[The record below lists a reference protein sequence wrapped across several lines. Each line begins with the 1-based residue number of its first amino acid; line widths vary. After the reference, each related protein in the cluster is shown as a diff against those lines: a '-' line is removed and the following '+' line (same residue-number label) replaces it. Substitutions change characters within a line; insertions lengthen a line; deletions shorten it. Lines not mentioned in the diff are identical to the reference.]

1 MQPSSPAKSPAL
13 TLAFSS
19 PARAPAAVQPM
30 KIGVLTFH
38 RCINYGSYWQA
49 RLLVEALRGM
59 GHRAVLLDHH
69 SQRVNMAEWRCALRP
84 VLPTPVSAA
93 DRTLYAHKTR
103 KFLESMA
110 SLPLSRRF
118 ALDTPG
124 AMDEFDA
131 VVVGSDEVWNLWH
144 PWYGR
149 CPLFFGEG
157 VRARRLIAHAASFG
171 NYPAEQ
177 GLPQHWAGM
186 LHRFHSVSVRDANS
200 RALLGAALGHSPQL
214 VLDPCLQFAP
224 PSETREPQRSKPRQA
239 RHVAVY
245 GHNFSDWFAAR
256 MRDWAR
262 KRNMRLVSIG
272 YRNDWADAQWLT
284 AGPEDFARFM
294 ADADAVATNF
304 FHGCVFALRNR
315 KPFLCENSAY
325 RAIKIHDL
333 LFALGGQQH
342 LADADTPPAHCDAL
356 LSEPLAPSI
365 EARIEA
371 MRASSAS
378 FLRQSLQQDPMART
392 QERAHA

>member
-1 MQPSSPAKSPAL
+1 
-13 TLAFSS
+13 
-19 PARAPAAVQPM
+19 M

-49 RLLVEALRGM
+49 RLLVEALQHM

-69 SQRVNMAEWRCALRP
+69 SRRVNMAEWRCALRP
-84 VLPTPVSAA
+84 VLPTPVPPS
-93 DRTLYAHKTR
+93 DRKLYAHKTR
-103 KFLESMA
+103 NFVESIA

-118 ALDTPG
+118 ALESPG
-124 AMDEFDA
+124 AGDEFDT
-131 VVVGSDEVWNLWH
+131 VVVGSDEVWNLSH

-149 CPLFFGEG
+149 CPIFFGQG
-157 VRARRLIAHAASFG
+157 LRARRLVAYAASFG

-177 GLPQHWAGM
+177 GLPQQWANM
-186 LHRFHSVSVRDANS
+186 LQDFHSVSVRDANS
-200 RALLGAALGHSPQL
+200 RALVGKALGHAPAL

-224 PSETREPQRSKPRQA
+224 PRQSCEPQRKTA
-239 RHVAVY
+239 HGTRHVAVY

-272 YRNDWADAQWLT
+272 YRNDWADTQWLT

-294 ADADAVATNF
+294 ANADAVATNF

-325 RAIKIHDL
+325 RAIKIRDL
-333 LFALGGQQH
+333 LAALGARRH
-342 LADADTPPAHCDAL
+342 LADADTPAALCDAL

-365 EARIEA
+365 EARVEA
-371 MRASSAS
+371 MRAASANHMQRA
-378 FLRQSLQQDPMART
+378 LGHDVAAAT
-392 QERAHA
+392 QERIPMPERTPMPERARA